1 MLSRTIRGAAR
12 ARRILG
18 VLLLSALPLHAH
30 AAPVTLSFKTLRGDY
45 KVTFDTAAIAEDD
58 MRRLVRL
65 SPHLHGWES
74 YAVAPR
80 LELCRD
86 GDPAYRDCGWA
97 SVTAADFAWNAR
109 VNLEKGARLLETL
122 DGFRYPRELEPVV
135 RYSKRS
141 LAFSLWLERT
151 KFEFY
156 RTGDLDVLRR
166 TYEDV
171 SPAAG
176 CGSVLEALGQ
186 ARAPDD
192 TYHLTA
198 HAWHNCVNDLYRRR
212 LGEYPLDAW
221 EAFVRAHGIL
231 EALLEALFQ

>member
-1 MLSRTIRGAAR
+1 MAGACR
-12 ARRILG
+12 VLG
-18 VLLLSALPLHAH
+18 VLFLLGLPLHAG

-58 MRRLVRL
+58 MRRLVLL
-65 SPHLHGWES
+65 SPHLHGWQS

-80 LELCRD
+80 LELCRA
-86 GDPAYRDCGWA
+86 GDPAYRDCDWA
-97 SVTAADFAWNAR
+97 SVAAADFTWNAR
-109 VNLEKGARLLETL
+109 ANLEKGARLLETL
-122 DGFRYPRELEPVV
+122 DGLRYPRELEPVV
-135 RYSKRS
+135 QYSKRS
-141 LAFSLWLERT
+141 LAFSLWLEQTR
-151 KFEFY
+151 FDFY

-166 TYEDV
+166 TYEGV

-176 CGSVLEALGQ
+176 CGPVLEALGE

-192 TYHLTA
+192 KHHLTA

-212 LGEYPLDAW
+212 LGEYPLHAW

-231 EALLEALFQ
+231 EAVLEALFE